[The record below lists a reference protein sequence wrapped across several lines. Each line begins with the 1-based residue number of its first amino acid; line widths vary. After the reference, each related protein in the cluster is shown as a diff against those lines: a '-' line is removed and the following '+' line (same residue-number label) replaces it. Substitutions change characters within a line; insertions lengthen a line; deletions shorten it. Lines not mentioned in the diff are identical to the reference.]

1 MSKVCLLILLH
12 RCSGYIRID
21 NLRPFIVGRARIHL
35 SIERWRVCETW
46 FAPSMAGVDSAGL
59 GEVLQNVLASFS
71 TDDRGLLVQVRY
83 PTLPSSSLSLP
94 SRCSLT
100 LAIDAMPERVLNG
113 YTSTDARS
121 LGPPTRNIAAD
132 PPARNAA
139 ADSARRGPIV
149 GRLARHGCVCADGGI
164 FARGRDEG

>member
-1 MSKVCLLILLH
+1 MSKVCLLVFLC
-12 RCSGYIRID
+12 RCTGYAGID
-21 NLRPFIVGRARIHL
+21 NLRHFIVGRARIHL

-71 TDDRGLLVQVRY
+71 TDDRGLLVQVRC
-83 PTLPSSSLSLP
+83 PTFSSPLRPCLPDA
-94 SRCSLT
+94 CSL
-100 LAIDAMPERVLNG
+100 MPPERVFNG

-121 LGPPTRNIAAD
+121 LGPSTRGVAAD
-132 PPARNAA
+132 PPARNAT
-139 ADSARRGPIV
+139 ADSARGGPIV
-149 GRLARHGCVCADGGI
+149 RRLARHGCVCTDRGI

>member
-1 MSKVCLLILLH
+1 MSKVRPLGFLYLCA
-12 RCSGYIRID
+12 GYGGID

-83 PTLPSSSLSLP
+83 AALSSSSPSLP
-94 SRCSLT
+94 SRCSHTLT
-100 LAIDAMPERVLNG
+100 IDTVPERVLNR
-113 YTSTDARS
+113 YTSKDARS
-121 LGPPTRNIAAD
+121 LGPPTCDVAAD

-139 ADSARRGPIV
+139 PDSARRGPIV
-149 GRLARHGCVCADGGI
+149 GRVARHGCVCTDGGI
-164 FARGRDEG
+164 FARGCDQG